1 MKCINP
7 NVVYLFAGAF
17 IAMVAVY
24 VGLTML
30 RTTYEGLSNSIDDT
44 NAVIVEKTNNINKK
58 TEDIWK
64 GLTSGA
70 NSYIKLLTSYKNYNM
85 ALNIQSTVNKKVSA
99 FNNISEYDQAIDYLK
114 TLGVSDTVIDDPTI
128 VSTINTNNTNTNSI
142 LTGLTA
148 DNQAYIDL
156 LTSYKNLE
164 MANGVL
170 DASTTTSTSPNLQI
184 SEYDSVID
192 YLRRL
197 AGIVVNN
204 EPYVP
209 TTRNITLS
217 PSSVKNV

>member
-1 MKCINP
+1 MKWTNP

-44 NAVIVEKTNNINKK
+44 NAVIVEKTNNINKQ
-58 TEDIWK
+58 TEDMLK

-70 NSYIKLLTSYKNYNM
+70 NSYIKLLTSYKNYKM
-85 ALNIQSTVNKKVSA
+85 ALNIKSTVDKKVSA

-170 DASTTTSTSPNLQI
+170 DASTNTTTPILQI